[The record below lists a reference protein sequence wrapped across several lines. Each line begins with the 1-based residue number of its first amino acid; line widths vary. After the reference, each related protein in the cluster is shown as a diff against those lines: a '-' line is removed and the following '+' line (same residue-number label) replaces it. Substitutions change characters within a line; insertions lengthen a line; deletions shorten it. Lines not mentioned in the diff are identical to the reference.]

1 MSGMISCRF
10 SLWRA
15 SLIKL
20 LKVYF
25 SKKDLFET
33 MILINYLNYLSF
45 PYEIIAYIN
54 LLLYWILMWRMG
66 GWILNFIHFT
76 SRKSRCNRS
85 NLLKIW
91 YFNIPLQLNYRES
104 SYPFVKL
111 RVRKFFWILES
122 WLIIIYGEL
131 WTAKM
136 LTYTAK
142 SIQILLFKN
151 L

>member
-1 MSGMISCRF
+1 MSGMIYCRF

-33 MILINYLNYLSF
+33 MRLINYLNYLSF

-54 LLLYWILMWRMG
+54 LLPYWILMWRMG
-66 GWILNFIHFT
+66 GWILNFIRFT
-76 SRKSRCNRS
+76 LRKSWCNRS
-85 NLLKIW
+85 NWLKIW
-91 YFNIPLQLNYRES
+91 YFNIPLLLNYRES

-111 RVRKFFWILES
+111 RVRKFFWILGS
-122 WLIIIYGEL
+122 WLLIIYGEL